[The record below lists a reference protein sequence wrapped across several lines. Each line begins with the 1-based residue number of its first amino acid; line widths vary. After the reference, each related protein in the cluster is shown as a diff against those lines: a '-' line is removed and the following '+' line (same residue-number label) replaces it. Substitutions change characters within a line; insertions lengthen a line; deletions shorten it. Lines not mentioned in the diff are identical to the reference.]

1 MGEESRH
8 RWLQFVFILKE
19 ISQGS
24 PSDAE
29 EIVYFEAGIY
39 YV

>member
-1 MGEESRH
+1 MGEESRR
-8 RWLQFVFILKE
+8 RWLQFVFILEE

-29 EIVYFEAGIY
+29 EIMYLEAIIY
-39 YV
+39 CV